1 MSFGTIVQPN
11 ILLTKHAK
19 LGLTQRSGDQRR
31 EGIGKP
37 RSRGFEACS
46 QSYSQLVTRSL
57 PSIKLLLVDSSDH
70 PPPPL
75 DRWVAEEGVK
85 GAFVTAKELF
95 PYKSQEVINNTQL
108 GTARA
113 SERSLTLGAVEVT
126 VPNKDRWAQDARTV
140 DRELRGPS
148 SRRGVMLANA
158 WVGRPR
164 TLNN

>member
-37 RSRGFEACS
+37 RSRGFEPCS

-75 DRWVAEEGVK
+75 DRWVAEEGVIRE
-85 GAFVTAKELF
+85 GRVCNRE
-95 PYKSQEVINNTQL
+95 
-108 GTARA
+108 
-113 SERSLTLGAVEVT
+113 GAVSLQIT
-126 VPNKDRWAQDARTV
+126 RGY
-140 DRELRGPS
+140 ELKKHLETNFEMS
-148 SRRGVMLANA
+148 K
-158 WVGRPR
+158 
-164 TLNN
+164 TEDT